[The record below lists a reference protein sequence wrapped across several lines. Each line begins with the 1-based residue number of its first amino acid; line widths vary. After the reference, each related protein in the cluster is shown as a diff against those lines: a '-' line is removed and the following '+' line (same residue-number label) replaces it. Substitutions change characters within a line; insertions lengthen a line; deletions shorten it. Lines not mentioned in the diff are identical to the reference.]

1 MGVSI
6 LASWRHPNVV
16 VMAPALTEAGQS
28 RNYKTSPSTSLKNL
42 IDSYL
47 ITPAVLS
54 ASSQEDSES
63 FMLSP
68 VKIKENHQAVNG
80 FLKDI
85 SIKLCYPTEKQ
96 SKGNGILKK
105 YTNQLPLKSANI
117 NRKLESPRSEEIVAE
132 NLSMNSSAPMG
143 DQSDNMGLLKSSTQS
158 SLLDEQAE
166 NMGFL
171 KSINQNVDTSSYMKE
186 KTLTNDMD
194 QLFKNLTAAITCTDL
209 SPGDFPPPNVEELLQ
224 VIKSMENTCETSDTA
239 LDAPTDSVEPEGMF
253 PLSGT
258 DLASFER
265 ELLDDMMTNF
275 DEHLPDSGL
284 DMKESLTKEKLED
297 VSKRQF
303 EIERKCE
310 RLQRRLKKLQARCI
324 GKHAGEELTGL
335 FEHAHRLARQGLQGT
350 LSMKSDEQVGK
361 EKKIKGVSELALAT
375 LVNRLTISSINQ
387 SSGFVRCHPAVK
399 YFGSGSA
406 DVPPQTGPLPGSIL
420 PKLADEEK
428 EEVIAVAHQLH
439 TQVHLLQNHLDS
451 DVTASSS
458 GGESCDEMQAYN
470 NPHQSH
476 QSM

>member
-28 RNYKTSPSTSLKNL
+28 RNYKFSPSTSLRNL
-42 IDSYL
+42 IDNYL
-47 ITPAVLS
+47 ISPAVLS
-54 ASSQEDSES
+54 APSKERSES
-63 FMLSP
+63 FKLSP
-68 VKIKENHQAVNG
+68 VKIKEKHQIVNG

-85 SIKLCYPTEKQ
+85 NVKLCHPTEKKI
-96 SKGNGILKK
+96 KGNGICKK
-105 YTNQLPLKSANI
+105 YTNQLPLKTADI
-117 NRKLESPRSEEIVAE
+117 NRKLENPKPEQIVVEA
-132 NLSMNSSAPMG
+132 LSMNNSAPMG

-171 KSINQNVDTSSYMKE
+171 KTINQNVDTSGYMKE

-224 VIKSMENTCETSDTA
+224 VIKSMESTCEASDTA
-239 LDAPTDSVEPEGMF
+239 LDAPADSVEPEGMF

-324 GKHAGEELTGL
+324 GKHAGEELTGV
-335 FEHAHRLARQGLQGT
+335 FEHAHRLTRQGFQGAV
-350 LSMKSDEQVGK
+350 SIKSDEPIGK
-361 EKKIKGVSELALAT
+361 DKKIKGVSELALAT

-387 SSGFVRCHPAVK
+387 SSGLVRCRPSVK

-406 DVPPQTGPLPGSIL
+406 DIPTQSGPLPGSIL
-420 PKLADEEK
+420 PKLADGER
-428 EEVIAVAHQLH
+428 EEVTTVAQQLH

-458 GGESCDEMQAYN
+458 GGESCDEMQVYN